1 MQVVFDNNSKGYQE
15 FIVSYQ
21 LRGYRKMW
29 LQRLKLGPRFNVL
42 LVLIFI
48 GGFVLSG
55 LTFANVLESRAK
67 NEVTSK
73 ALILIQTMNSVR
85 DYTSFNIQPLLNP
98 RLDTDST
105 FIAETVPAYAAT
117 EVFQHVR
124 KMDDY
129 KDFFYKEATLNPT
142 NLRDKADSFEANLVK
157 RFREESNTE
166 EISGF
171 RDLPGGQVFYIARP
185 LAVQKESCLRCHSTV
200 DQAPKSQIDTYG
212 AENGFGWKLN
222 EIVAAQMISVPA
234 EEVLNNARQTL
245 VLVMAILLAVFIAI
259 AVAINYLLKR
269 SVIYPIRRMARV
281 AEAVSMGEMATEFE
295 QHSRDEIGI
304 LATAF
309 NRMKSSLEI
318 SMNLLNKK

>member
-1 MQVVFDNNSKGYQE
+1 
-15 FIVSYQ
+15 
-21 LRGYRKMW
+21 MW

-42 LVLIFI
+42 LALVFI
-48 GGFVLSG
+48 GGFALSG
-55 LTFANVLESRAK
+55 LALSNVLETRAK

-73 ALILIQTMNSVR
+73 ALVLIQTLNSVR
-85 DYTSFNIQPLLNP
+85 DYTSTNIQPLLNP

-117 EVFQHVR
+117 EVFQRVR
-124 KMDDY
+124 KIDDY

-142 NLRDKADSFEANLVK
+142 NLRNKADTFEAGLVK
-157 RFREESNTE
+157 RFREESNTK

-200 DQAPKSQIDTYG
+200 DKAPKSQIATYG
-212 AENGFGWKLN
+212 DRNGFGWKLN
-222 EIVAAQMISVPA
+222 DIITAQIISVPA
-234 EEVLNNARQTL
+234 EEVLNNAQRSL
-245 VLVMAILLAVFIAI
+245 VLVMAILLVVFMAI
-259 AVAINYLLKR
+259 VVAINYLLKR
-269 SVIYPIRRMARV
+269 SVIRPIRQMART

-295 QHSRDEIGI
+295 QHSRDEIGT

-318 SMNLLNKK
+318 SINLLNKKQ